1 MTKLILIR
9 HGESL
14 GNAVRK
20 LLGHTDL
27 DLSPLGYQ
35 QAEAAADALKD
46 ERIDAIYS
54 SDLLRAYNTAVPH
67 ARLRGI
73 DVIPSKQ
80 LREVMLG
87 EWEGQFAVDIIE
99 KYGDMYEKDWL
110 SGFGTFRFPG
120 GESTLEAGKRFYQE
134 CARIADENDGKT
146 ILITAHAAVIRAF
159 FSLVLEIAP
168 EDVASTIPFPSNAS
182 YSEVF
187 YENGGFKSGR
197 FSVDDHLVEIG
208 ITKYNG

>member
-35 QAEAAADALKD
+35 QAEAAAVALKD

-73 DVIPSKQ
+73 DVIPS
-80 LREVMLG
+80 
-87 EWEGQFAVDIIE
+87 
-99 KYGDMYEKDWL
+99 
-110 SGFGTFRFPG
+110 
-120 GESTLEAGKRFYQE
+120 
-134 CARIADENDGKT
+134 
-146 ILITAHAAVIRAF
+146 
-159 FSLVLEIAP
+159 
-168 EDVASTIPFPSNAS
+168 
-182 YSEVF
+182 
-187 YENGGFKSGR
+187 
-197 FSVDDHLVEIG
+197 
-208 ITKYNG
+208 